1 MGMQVNAV
9 MTGTPCSC
17 QAATNVAAATEMMWK
32 VNCGFLP
39 VVDADGKVCGVVTDR
54 DICMALGTRDVTSGA
69 LKVGDVCQRLVF
81 SCREDDDIH
90 AALQTMTEARVRRLV
105 VVDTENRLCGVL
117 SMDDI
122 LLHAEPSR
130 LDREPELS
138 ADEVVRTCQNI
149 MRKEKPSTKKKVA
162 A

>member
-1 MGMQVNAV
+1 MQVNAV

-17 QAATNVAAATEMMWK
+17 QAATNVATATEMMWK

-39 VVDADGKVCGVVTDR
+39 VVEADGRVCGVVTDR
-54 DICMALGTRDVTSGA
+54 DICMALGTSGVTSGV
-69 LKVGDVCQRLVF
+69 LKVGEVCQRHVF
-81 SCREDDDIH
+81 SWREDDDIYI
-90 AALQTMTEARVRRLV
+90 ALQTMKEARVRRLV
-105 VVDTENRLCGVL
+105 VVDAENRLCGVL

-122 LLHAEPSR
+122 LLHAEPSK

-149 MRKEKPSTKKKVA
+149 MRKEKPSTTTKVA

>member
-1 MGMQVNAV
+1 MQVNAV

-32 VNCGFLP
+32 VNCGFLL
-39 VVDADGKVCGVVTDR
+39 VVEADGKVCGVVTDR
-54 DICMALGTRDVTSGA
+54 DICMALGTSGVTSGV
-69 LKVGDVCQRLVF
+69 LKVGEVCQRHVF

-90 AALQTMTEARVRRLV
+90 IALQTMKEARVRWLV
-105 VVDTENRLCGVL
+105 VVDAENRLCGVL

-122 LLHAEPSR
+122 LLHAEPSG

-149 MRKEKPSTKKKVA
+149 MRKEKPSTTKKVA

>member
-1 MGMQVNAV
+1 MQVKAV

-17 QAATNVAAATEMMWK
+17 LAATNVAAATEMMWK
-32 VNCGFLP
+32 VNGGFLP
-39 VVDADGKVCGVVTDR
+39 VLEADGKVCGVVTDR
-54 DICMALGTRDVTSGA
+54 DICMARDVTSGA
-69 LKVGDVCQRLVF
+69 LKVDEVCQRHVF
-81 SCREDDDIH
+81 SCHEDDDIH
-90 AALQTMTEARVRRLV
+90 IALQTKREARVRRLV
-105 VVDTENRLCGVL
+105 VVDAENRLCGVL

-138 ADEVVRTCQNI
+138 ADEVVRACQSI
-149 MRKEKPSTKKKVA
+149 MRKEKPSTTKKVA

>member
-1 MGMQVNAV
+1 MGMQVKAV

-39 VVDADGKVCGVVTDR
+39 VVEADGKVCGVVTDR

-69 LKVGDVCQRLVF
+69 LKVGEVCQRHVF
-81 SCREDDDIH
+81 TCREDDDIH
-90 AALQTMTEARVRRLV
+90 IALRTMTEARVRRLV
-105 VVDTENRLCGVL
+105 VVDAENRLCGVL

-149 MRKEKPSTKKKVA
+149 MRKETSSTKKKVA